1 MRRLEMEGRVRKH
14 GGQASPESARAWA
27 EPPASPSLL
36 PHAKLP
42 PLPSPPQG
50 WKIPVVY
57 YLCRNRHLEHP
68 HFIEVPLSSPD
79 GLYLRDVINRLNML
93 RGKGMPAMYSWSCKR
108 SYKNG
113 FVWHDLAE
121 DDLVL
126 PANGN
131 EYVLKGSELLD
142 QSPSDR
148 IHQSNGNPRLPNLK
162 PQQQENPALSR
173 TQEAAASSS
182 SSPASTVLKDLK
194 PSPSLPSPQDDEHS
208 PLLRQRGLPTN
219 ISPDHGPRRPSSWE
233 NSSSVAAEYRAYKPV
248 GAADA
253 STQTEDGGG
262 RNAHGSHATC
272 IRGIS
277 TDDSSIDLEFEE
289 KRWNRDMRSKEG
301 SETGGYE
308 ISPAPTLSSES
319 SSSGKTETLESLIR
333 ADAGKVNSFRILEEE
348 EVLFDTGPKVR
359 PTNVLM
365 QLITCGSISVKD
377 HHSFGLVPTYKPRF
391 SHAKFPSPMFGGS
404 MTLGEIDYLS
414 EDPRLIRLRLEEKEY
429 FSGSLIETKKHK
441 DTVGQMMPTLKRS
454 SSYNADRNSKTPDSK
469 QDIEKLVDSSRS
481 KCLPRAIKMT
491 SNKQPKNEAHRSSIS
506 DGPRKSS
513 VGQDCKELPIGEH
526 QKIMLAVNASS
537 TSIESFKERKEKVIK
552 IEENLCQGLVLQFS
566 LELHAMIVRVV
577 LILEWISTMNHPVY
591 YCQPVE
597 RFSLSPKE
605 GNVQRARTGV
615 ISNQQKSYR
624 LHLGQPDYDN
634 HSCPLTPVI
643 QHQELVSN
651 SVISLRIVRAGIV

>member
-1 MRRLEMEGRVRKH
+1 MEGRVRKH
-14 GGQASPESARAWA
+14 GGQTSPESARAWV
-27 EPPASPSLL
+27 EPPVPPSLP

-42 PLPSPPQG
+42 PPPSPPQG

-68 HFIEVPLSSPD
+68 HFIEVPLSSLD

-162 PQQQENPALSR
+162 PQQQENSALSR

-182 SSPASTVLKDLK
+182 SSPALTVLKDLK
-194 PSPSLPSPQDDEHS
+194 PSPSLPSPRDDEHS
-208 PLLRQRGLPTN
+208 PLLRQPGLPTN
-219 ISPDHGPRRPSSWE
+219 ISPDRGPRRPSSWE

-277 TDDSSIDLEFEE
+277 TDDGSIDLEFEE

-359 PTNVLM
+359 STNVLM

-414 EDPRLIRLRLEEKEY
+414 EDPRLIRMRLDEKEY

-441 DTVGQMMPTLKRS
+441 DTVGQIMPTLKRS

-513 VGQDCKELPIGEH
+513 VGQDCKELPIGEY
-526 QKIMLAVNASS
+526 QKITLSVNASS
-537 TSIESFKERKEKVIK
+537 TSVESFKERKEKVIK
-552 IEENLCQGLVLQFS
+552 IEERLMSG
-566 LELHAMIVRVV
+566 ARVT
-577 LILEWISTMNHPVY
+577 IQSRAP
-591 YCQPVE
+591 CDD
-597 RFSLSPKE
+597 SE
-605 GNVQRARTGV
+605 GG
-615 ISNQQKSYR
+615 SDS
-624 LHLGQPDYDN
+624 
-634 HSCPLTPVI
+634 
-643 QHQELVSN
+643 
-651 SVISLRIVRAGIV
+651 

>member
-1 MRRLEMEGRVRKH
+1 MISCSRPMATSTFSKVL
-14 GGQASPESARAWA
+14 SSWT
-27 EPPASPSLL
+27 SLL
-36 PHAKLP
+36 
-42 PLPSPPQG
+42 Q
-50 WKIPVVY
+50 
-57 YLCRNRHLEHP
+57 
-68 HFIEVPLSSPD
+68 
-79 GLYLRDVINRLNML
+79 
-93 RGKGMPAMYSWSCKR
+93 
-108 SYKNG
+108 
-113 FVWHDLAE
+113 
-121 DDLVL
+121 
-126 PANGN
+126 
-131 EYVLKGSELLD
+131 
-142 QSPSDR
+142 
-148 IHQSNGNPRLPNLK
+148 
-162 PQQQENPALSR
+162 NPALSR
-173 TQEAAASSS
+173 TQEVAASSS

-208 PLLRQRGLPTN
+208 PLLRQPGLPSH

-233 NSSSVAAEYRAYKPV
+233 NSSSVTAEYQAYKPV

-262 RNAHGSHATC
+262 RNAQGSHATC

-289 KRWNRDMRSKEG
+289 RRWNHDMRSKEG

-348 EVLFDTGPKVR
+348 EVLFDTGPKLR

-441 DTVGQMMPTLKRS
+441 DTVGEMMPTLKRS
-454 SSYNADRNSKTPDSK
+454 YPSVPAMYIAGPVVVCNSATDSFGNATLELDIDKSVPLRNSKTPDSK
-469 QDIEKLVDSSRS
+469 QDMEKLVDSSRS

-491 SNKQPKNEAHRSSIS
+491 SNKQPKNEVHRPSIS

-513 VGQDCKELPIGEH
+513 VGQDCKELPI
-526 QKIMLAVNASS
+526 SS
-537 TSIESFKERKEKVIK
+537 TSVESSKKRKEKVIK
-552 IEENLCQGLVLQFS
+552 IEES
-566 LELHAMIVRVV
+566 
-577 LILEWISTMNHPVY
+577 
-591 YCQPVE
+591 
-597 RFSLSPKE
+597 
-605 GNVQRARTGV
+605 
-615 ISNQQKSYR
+615 
-624 LHLGQPDYDN
+624 
-634 HSCPLTPVI
+634 
-643 QHQELVSN
+643 
-651 SVISLRIVRAGIV
+651 